1 MVQERAGISQSK
13 IMCKLSVYKK
23 KKIKKNLQIGQ
34 LMLPGLA
41 TSTVLTIFR
50 ALVVDFS
57 NSKLYIF
64 FLFSINVLRW
74 QGQYFHY
81 LIHVAA

>member
-1 MVQERAGISQSK
+1 
-13 IMCKLSVYKK
+13 
-23 KKIKKNLQIGQ
+23 
-34 LMLPGLA
+34 MLPGLA

-57 NSKLYIF
+57 NSKLYIV